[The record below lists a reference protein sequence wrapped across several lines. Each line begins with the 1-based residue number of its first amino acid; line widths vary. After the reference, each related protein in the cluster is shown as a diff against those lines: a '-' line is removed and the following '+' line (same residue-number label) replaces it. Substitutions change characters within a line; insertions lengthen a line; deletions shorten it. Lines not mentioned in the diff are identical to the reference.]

1 MGYFMYSPNSY
12 YGSFKHT
19 RKFKN
24 IMMITYILHLIFFFF
39 WLQGMWAF
47 SSLTGNRTGSLK
59 AQSLNH
65 WTPREVPTLHL

>member
-1 MGYFMYSPNSY
+1 MYSPNSY

-24 IMMITYILHLIFFFF
+24 IMMITNILHLIFFFF
-39 WLQGMWAF
+39 WLQGMWALSF
-47 SSLTGNRTGSLK
+47 LTRNRTGSLE